1 MKLKRYIAVN
11 ILCLVATGLL
21 ACSWFPSHS
30 GDVLLYRII
39 PLDESD
45 YRSYYTIWD
54 CDGMLHHGVDYKK
67 DNLKLWQIQTST
79 EISADDIEEIVYKAD
94 VAAIQSLCIQMEKSK
109 GQENSFAK
117 WIVDNK
123 RRDILDF
130 LILAKQ
136 SEEVRLSM
144 NDPWYYRVEDSY
156 HFQVLEEVVDK
167 CRQYKSGPLFNRYAL
182 QMLRALCSL
191 REYDVCAR
199 YWDAIKGKLNDD
211 VIKNMTELKVAAA
224 LYKTGRQE
232 EALEIYTRYGDVAS
246 IRAINDGQIENELE
260 FVYEH
265 NPNSPYLE
273 GELQKWLLYFGD
285 GSTENSFKNGH
296 IYHWD
301 AEKLNSLMKVAHR
314 AVKEKKSK
322 KMAMWYYTLAALYD
336 TKGEPDEAK
345 KYLELGHRYPKT
357 PFLKDSYR
365 VLQMWLDAKTATF
378 DQVYELRLMNDLKWL
393 VGKIRKEVTPSTFHK
408 LNYDEIWDSE
418 FTDDNRDIYQYKAN
432 TFYWNDVFR
441 RLLLRVVC
449 PRLHEGGNYIR
460 EIQLAN
466 MAENFLVKTNGYSSE
481 MFNIIDRLSYKDV
494 RDYFARVYHPKDDFD
509 RFMNDKGRT
518 DKLYWYDIM
527 ATKCLRERRYEKA
540 IVYLQQIPG
549 SYQQKLSVF
558 SYMDR
563 NPFSYDM
570 ETFKSDSLLAPD
582 YKLHFAQKMVQY
594 EQTMKH
600 HKDPNKRA
608 EAQIQYALGLRNSV
622 HRCWFLTRHS
632 SNEENDYIKILIP
645 DIPYPEDTT
654 IYRHDEY
661 IKLSNKLINDAILT
675 FTDKEMAAREL
686 QRLLYYRRIL
696 DEYDDTQTAED
707 IILHCDKWRDYAG
720 RRKI

>member
-1 MKLKRYIAVN
+1 MKLKRYTAVS
-11 ILCLVATGLL
+11 LLLFVATSLM

-30 GDVLLYRII
+30 GNVLLYRII

-45 YRSYYTIWD
+45 YRNYETTWN
-54 CDGMLHHGVDYKK
+54 CDFMLHHGVDYKK
-67 DNLKLWQIQTST
+67 DNLRLWQKQTSS
-79 EISADDIEEIVYKAD
+79 EISTYDIEHIVYKAD
-94 VAAIQSLCIQMEKSK
+94 VASMQKIRKQMKPLPR
-109 GQENSFAK
+109 QANAFVK
-117 WIVDNK
+117 WIVANK
-123 RRDILDF
+123 RTDILDF

-136 SEEVRLSM
+136 SEEVRSSM

-156 HFQVLEEVVDK
+156 HYQVLEEVVDK
-167 CRQYKSGPLFNRYAL
+167 CRQYKSGPLLNRYAL
-182 QMLRALCSL
+182 QMVRALCSL
-191 REYDVCAR
+191 REYEECAR
-199 YWDAIKGKLNDD
+199 YWDAIKRKLSND
-211 VIKNMTELKVAAA
+211 VIMNMTELKAAAA

-232 EALEIYTRYGDVAS
+232 EAMEIYIRHGDVAS
-246 IRAINDGQIENELE
+246 IRAINDGEIENELE

-265 NPNSPYLE
+265 SPNSPYLE
-273 GELQKWLLYFGD
+273 DELQKWLIYFGD
-285 GSTENSFKNGH
+285 DSTEKGFKNGH

-314 AVKEKKSK
+314 AVNEKKSR

-345 KYLELGHRYPKT
+345 KYLEMGQRHPKT

-365 VLQMWLDAKTATF
+365 MLSIWLDAKTATY
-378 DQVYELRLMNDLKWL
+378 DQVYEQRLMGDLKWL
-393 VGKIRKEVTPSTFHK
+393 ARKIRREVTPSTYRK
-408 LNYDEIWDSE
+408 LNYDMIWNTK
-418 FTDDNRDIYQYKAN
+418 FTDDNREVYQYISN
-432 TFYWNDVFR
+432 TFYWNDAFR

-449 PRLHEGGNYIR
+449 PRMHEVGNYIR

-466 MAENFLVKTNGYSSE
+466 MAENYLVKTNGYSGE
-481 MFNIIDRLSYKDV
+481 MFAIIDRLSYKDT
-494 RDYFARVYHPKDDFD
+494 RDYFSRVYHPKDNFD
-509 RFMNDKGRT
+509 RFLNDKGRT
-518 DKLYWYDIM
+518 EKYYWYDIL

-540 IVYLQQIPG
+540 VVYLRQIPF
-549 SYQQKLSVF
+549 SYQQKQSVY

-570 ETFKSDSLLAPD
+570 ESNKYDSLLAPD

-600 HKDPNKRA
+600 HTDPNKRA

-632 SNEENDYIKILIP
+632 SNEENDYIKISIP

-654 IYRHDEY
+654 IYRHDDY
-661 IKLSNKLINDAILT
+661 IKMSNKFINEAILT

-686 QRLLYYRRIL
+686 HRFLYYRRIL
-696 DEYDDTQTAED
+696 DEYGDTQTAKNL
-707 IILHCDKWRDYAG
+707 ILHCDKWKDYAG